1 MKKVFLI
8 LVSVIICLSL
18 FTGCGQS
25 VSESSE
31 TDSAAEDA
39 ITIRYFG
46 ADSSALVKDY
56 NYFSPQSEAA
66 VILETQPAETSDDL
80 NQQQYLE
87 LLTHQ
92 TADVYIFSYDYMGI
106 FYSLLN
112 SGLFLDLNSLVEQ
125 SDTIHL
131 EDYES
136 MVMDTGI
143 KDSQRLF
150 LPLSYR
156 VEMFSITTQQLEE
169 YRLQKDEIDLR
180 YDNWEQTSELLLKAF
195 PGESASLFSDSGTLF
210 REMLS
215 SKYLDEMEKR
225 TDFLSDDF
233 AKELESYYNYIED
246 QPERDSQT
254 SAEELSALLDQD
266 MPRHSPQQS
275 SNQGENILFQQSFD
289 GNAMDAASITRS
301 FRRSEGQEARFF
313 SIKDPS
319 TGGYHAYANCLFAIN
334 KNCKNVS
341 DAFAVAEFFL
351 SEEYQ
356 RGDYFSNLDCHL
368 GGLPVHIGAQ
378 EQMFEAAKREIML
391 QENQMPGLLE
401 DYTEIVANVTSCGLF
416 MDTRFME
423 KMFDPMF
430 EEYCDGTLSTE
441 TFCNRLDAKATLFL
455 MER

>member
-1 MKKVFLI
+1 MKKLFLI

-87 LLTHQ
+87 LLTQQ

-143 KDSQRLF
+143 R
-150 LPLSYR
+150 
-156 VEMFSITTQQLEE
+156 TH
-169 YRLQKDEIDLR
+169 
-180 YDNWEQTSELLLKAF
+180 
-195 PGESASLFSDSGTLF
+195 SA
-210 REMLS
+210 
-215 SKYLDEMEKR
+215 
-225 TDFLSDDF
+225 
-233 AKELESYYNYIED
+233 
-246 QPERDSQT
+246 
-254 SAEELSALLDQD
+254 
-266 MPRHSPQQS
+266 
-275 SNQGENILFQQSFD
+275 
-289 GNAMDAASITRS
+289 
-301 FRRSEGQEARFF
+301 
-313 SIKDPS
+313 
-319 TGGYHAYANCLFAIN
+319 C
-334 KNCKNVS
+334 
-341 DAFAVAEFFL
+341 FFL
-351 SEEYQ
+351 FPIEWRCSVS
-356 RGDYFSNLDCHL
+356 RPSN
-368 GGLPVHIGAQ
+368 
-378 EQMFEAAKREIML
+378 
-391 QENQMPGLLE
+391 
-401 DYTEIVANVTSCGLF
+401 
-416 MDTRFME
+416 
-423 KMFDPMF
+423 
-430 EEYCDGTLSTE
+430 
-441 TFCNRLDAKATLFL
+441 
-455 MER
+455 